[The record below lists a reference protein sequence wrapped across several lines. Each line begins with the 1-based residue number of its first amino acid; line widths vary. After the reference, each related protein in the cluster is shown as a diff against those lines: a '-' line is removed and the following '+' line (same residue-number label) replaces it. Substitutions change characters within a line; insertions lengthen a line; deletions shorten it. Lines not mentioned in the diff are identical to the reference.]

1 MHKPGFLTSKT
12 LSAMGRPKRL
22 YPLGKYRLRIRGTV
36 DNNKP
41 YLVEL
46 EYTWNRQIVRK
57 GMNIFVKVGDWN
69 EKLNKG
75 RGGVKS
81 SYGPEANRINGVLL
95 NRVDKIDGL
104 LAEYSQKYPGQITAQ
119 LINDFLA
126 DKPVIREDKGKD
138 FVEFAIERLNSD
150 YSRNRIGRS
159 RYMNGKSGM
168 NMFQEFLRSTKRGTY
183 KPDSIYVGEIS
194 VELVDEYITWR
205 REIKKNSDATI
216 NHSLTPILKACA
228 YATELR
234 MIDVAINAR
243 IQDMRIAPKVSLSID
258 ENEFDGKSLTQDEFL
273 KLLEFY
279 KKDTEP
285 RRKEFIE
292 MFLFAFHACGLRVVD
307 VMTLQWGHLDF
318 EKKEL
323 RKVMVKTNKRHVI
336 PLSDSAIEILRKWKE
351 KRPDSKYV
359 FDLVKDDLDID
370 DEEELYRARNSA
382 TKCINQSLNVVGEK
396 LELKFS
402 LTMHVARHTF
412 AVLALN
418 KGLSM
423 TVVSRLLGHASTDVT
438 EKVYAKFLPE
448 TLSAEMGRLSPDL
461 VIFKMPTA

>member
-1 MHKPGFLTSKT
+1 
-12 LSAMGRPKRL
+12 MGRPKRL
-22 YPLGKYRLRIRGTV
+22 YPLGKYRLRIRGAV
-36 DNNKP
+36 DNTKP

-95 NRVDKIDGL
+95 NRVDRIDGL
-104 LAEYSQKYPGQITAQ
+104 LAEYSQKFPNQITTQ

-183 KPDSIYVGEIS
+183 KPDSIYIGEIS
-194 VELVDEYITWR
+194 VELIDEYITWR
-205 REIKKNSDATI
+205 RDIKKNGDATI

-234 MIDVAINAR
+234 MIDVAINTR

-258 ENEFDGKSLTQDEFL
+258 EKEFDGKSLTQDEFL

-279 KKDTEP
+279 KNDKEP

-292 MFLFAFHACGLRVVD
+292 MFLFAFHACGLRIVD
-307 VMTLQWGHLDF
+307 VMTLQWGHLDL

-359 FDLVKDDLDID
+359 FNLVKDDLDID

-448 TLSAEMGRLSPDL
+448 TLSAEMGRLRPDL
-461 VIFKMPTA
+461 IIYKMPTA